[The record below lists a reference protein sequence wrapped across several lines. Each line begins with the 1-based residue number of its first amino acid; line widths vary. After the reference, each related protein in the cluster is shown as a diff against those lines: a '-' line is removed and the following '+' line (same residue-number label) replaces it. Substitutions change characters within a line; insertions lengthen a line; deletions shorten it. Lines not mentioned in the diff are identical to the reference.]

1 MYKIINGLRL
11 IIGFRNQTRLMFIN
25 DSKTVE
31 TNESLDTFF
40 KDIKIVLREKYQLIS
55 DVTRWMIINVTMKIV
70 YRYIIGKYK
79 LLLFMRL
86 LKKYYYHYYHHH
98 HHLFIYLFI
107 YLFNIIQYQKEA
119 KSIIK
124 KDTSFV
130 QKHFMIT
137 DLLVTM
143 EKNRAHF

>member
-1 MYKIINGLRL
+1 MYKIISGLRL

-55 DVTRWMIINVTMKIV
+55 DVIRWMIINVTMKIV
-70 YRYIIGKYK
+70 GKYK

>member
-1 MYKIINGLRL
+1 MYKIINGLHL

-55 DVTRWMIINVTMKIV
+55 DVIRWMIINMTMNIV

-86 LKKYYYHYYHHH
+86 LKKYC
-98 HHLFIYLFI
+98 
-107 YLFNIIQYQKEA
+107 
-119 KSIIK
+119 
-124 KDTSFV
+124 
-130 QKHFMIT
+130 M
-137 DLLVTM
+137 
-143 EKNRAHF
+143 

>member
-1 MYKIINGLRL
+1 MYKIISGLRL

-130 QKHFMIT
+130 QKHLMIT